1 VNQIVHV
8 LFVCLGNI
16 CRSPLAEG
24 IFKKLIAESGL
35 SSFIGVDSAG
45 TARWHI
51 DEPPDTRSIQ
61 IAAENGI
68 QLEHL
73 GRQVRKIDLEKFD
86 YILAMDNENW
96 EEILRLQDPDQSPK
110 ARVMLVRDFD
120 NQQSGAD
127 IPDPYYG
134 GQNGFQMVYEI
145 LEESLSNF
153 LKFLIREHGLQS

>member
-1 VNQIVHV
+1 MVHV

-24 IFKKLIAESGL
+24 IFKKLVSEAGL
-35 SSFIGVDSAG
+35 SSIIEVDSAG
-45 TARWHI
+45 TSRWHI

-61 IAAENGI
+61 IAALNGI
-68 QLEHL
+68 RLDHL
-73 GRQVRKIDLEKFD
+73 GRQILKKDLDNFD
-86 YILAMDNENW
+86 YIFAMDKENLH
-96 EEILRLQDPDQSPK
+96 EILRLQNPDHVHK
-110 ARVMLVRDFD
+110 ARVMLMRDFD

-134 GQNGFQMVYEI
+134 GQNGFQLVFDM

-153 LKFLIREHGLQS
+153 LDYLIEENNFK

>member
-1 VNQIVHV
+1 MLNV

-24 IFKKLIAESGL
+24 IFKKLVKEAGL
-35 SSFIGVDSAG
+35 ESFIVSDSAG
-45 TARWHI
+45 TSRWHI

-61 IAAENGI
+61 IAEKNGI

-73 GRQVRKIDLEKFD
+73 GRQINRTDMNRFD
-86 YILAMDNENW
+86 YILAMDNENF
-96 EEILRLQDPDQSPK
+96 EEILRLQHPDPFQK
-110 ARVMLVRDFD
+110 AKVMRMRDFD

-134 GQNGFQMVYEI
+134 GQNGFQIVYDL

-153 LKFLIREHGLQS
+153 LHTII

>member
-1 VNQIVHV
+1 MVHV

-24 IFKKLIAESGL
+24 IFKKLIEEAGL
-35 SSFIGVDSAG
+35 SSFINSDSAG
-45 TARWHI
+45 TSRWHI

-61 IAAENGI
+61 IAEKNNI
-68 QLEHL
+68 QLDHL
-73 GRQVRKIDLEKFD
+73 GKQILRNDLDRFD
-86 YILAMDNENW
+86 YILAMDHENL
-96 EEILRLQDPDQSPK
+96 EEILKLQNPDQFHK
-110 ARVMLVRDFD
+110 AKVMLMRDFD

-134 GQNGFQMVYEI
+134 GQNGFQLVFDM

-153 LKFLIREHGLQS
+153 LDFLMDEHKLRT

>member
-1 VNQIVHV
+1 MLNV

-24 IFKKLIAESGL
+24 IFKKLVKEAGL
-35 SSFIGVDSAG
+35 ESFIVSDSAG
-45 TARWHI
+45 TSRWHI

-61 IAAENGI
+61 IAEKNGI

-73 GRQVRKIDLEKFD
+73 GRQINRTDMNRFD
-86 YILAMDNENW
+86 YILAMDNENF
-96 EEILRLQDPDQSPK
+96 EEILRLQHPDPFQK
-110 ARVMLVRDFD
+110 AKVMRMRDFD

-134 GQNGFQMVYEI
+134 GQNGFQIVYDL

-153 LKFLIREHGLQS
+153 LHTIIKEHKLK

>member
-1 VNQIVHV
+1 MVHV

-24 IFKKLIAESGL
+24 IFKKLIEEAGL
-35 SSFIGVDSAG
+35 SSFINADSAG
-45 TARWHI
+45 TSRWHI

-61 IAAENGI
+61 IAEKNNI
-68 QLEHL
+68 QLDHL
-73 GRQVRKIDLEKFD
+73 GKQILRNDLDRFD
-86 YILAMDNENW
+86 YILAMDHENL
-96 EEILRLQDPDQSPK
+96 EEILRLQNLDQIHK
-110 ARVMLVRDFD
+110 AKVMLMRDFD

-134 GQNGFQMVYEI
+134 GQNGFQLVFDM

-153 LKFLIREHGLQS
+153 LDFLMDEHKLRT